1 MQELAPGVTAAP
13 ELAYLFAVVMVF
25 TGQSPVFVIT
35 FKFHI
40 NCKLSHHVVP
50 GKAEAVKR

>member
-25 TGQSPVFVIT
+25 TGQPPMFVIT

-40 NCKLSHHVVP
+40 NCKCLSTLFP
-50 GKAEAVKR
+50 AKPRR